1 MGNGGRLMQNFYLS
15 EDILKQIN
23 ETNKIIKALG
33 NAFYQQLSS
42 VTDIYIKSASQL
54 NVKPVSVPIPEI
66 QAISTTQKV
75 SELLSQINRNIN
87 PDKYLKFITNF
98 QNYINNYKLLYYSD
112 DNLVGEEINE
122 NAEINT
128 KIITEIFKPDD
139 EKNLTE
145 ESPIIILSPVNENVL
160 KYLSENPQKFYHLS
174 GTEFEIVMAEIYNR
188 LGYKVELTKKTRD
201 GGKDLIVRK
210 PEILGDFIYYVECKK
225 HAPTRPVGTGI
236 IKNLV
241 GTINA
246 DKVNGGILATTSY
259 FSKDAKKFIKEY
271 KYDYQ
276 IILQDYNIIRQLL
289 DRVV

>member
-112 DNLVGEEINE
+112 DNLVG
-122 NAEINT
+122 
-128 KIITEIFKPDD
+128 
-139 EKNLTE
+139 
-145 ESPIIILSPVNENVL
+145 
-160 KYLSENPQKFYHLS
+160 
-174 GTEFEIVMAEIYNR
+174 
-188 LGYKVELTKKTRD
+188 
-201 GGKDLIVRK
+201 
-210 PEILGDFIYYVECKK
+210 
-225 HAPTRPVGTGI
+225 
-236 IKNLV
+236 
-241 GTINA
+241 
-246 DKVNGGILATTSY
+246 
-259 FSKDAKKFIKEY
+259 
-271 KYDYQ
+271 
-276 IILQDYNIIRQLL
+276 
-289 DRVV
+289 